1 MCLKKS
7 VLLFLVFGLSVTA
20 CTIHDLRSNWTTRI
34 CPQHN
39 VKLRKAIVRTEAAGY
54 SGVPRRE
61 GAVDYTRINMP
72 QSTGN
77 AKLDYLEATCIER
90 RFDYAK
96 IYFCAQCQREYQVA
110 IKEEKKAYLAEQ
122 KFERS
127 DSARGLALLA
137 CLDYLASQKYCDSAP
152 ADSIYILKNRFTN
165 NKEISSSPD
174 LKGRILSDG
183 ELKRRGITNYI
194 KVIEVD
200 YPPRRWGWHKI
211 FITYTVYPNN
221 VTIFNNFEWSNSEW
235 KLVHHRIKSW
245 GTVKN

>member
-1 MCLKKS
+1 MRLRKS
-7 VLLFLVFGLSVTA
+7 LLWVVSFVLLATA
-20 CTIHDLRSNWTTRI
+20 CTVHNLRSNWTTRI

-54 SGVPRRE
+54 GGMPGRD
-61 GAVDYTRINMP
+61 GALDYTRISMP
-72 QSTGN
+72 QSIGN

-96 IYFCAQCQREYQVA
+96 IYFCPQCQREYKVA
-110 IKEEKKAYLAEQ
+110 VKEEKKACLAEQ

-127 DSARGLALLA
+127 DSARGLVLLA

-152 ADSIYILKNRFTN
+152 ADSIYILKNRFTKN
-165 NKEISSSPD
+165 EEISSSPD
-174 LKGRILSDG
+174 LKGRIVTG
-183 ELKRRGITNYI
+183 RELKRRGITNYI
-194 KVIEVD
+194 KVIDVD

-211 FITYTVYPNN
+211 FVTYSVYPNK

-235 KLVHHRIKSW
+235 NLVHHRIMSW